1 MRKGYRCYGRIRKDQ
16 KSTDDIY
23 SNQGFHRREGIRR
36 GSDDSGL
43 GARVSLSSGEAS
55 EGHTIIYSTPSC
67 ATGHTGDYCMGHS
80 MNIKGLS
87 IHI

>member
-1 MRKGYRCYGRIRKDQ
+1 MLMWKDQ
-16 KSTDDIY
+16 KRSKEY
-23 SNQGFHRREGIRR
+23 RRYTLIRAFTEEGIRR

-87 IHI
+87 IQI